1 MGLDGSSKGHT
12 LSSSHSSSPS
22 PPSFLTF
29 SHTDLQCPSPTPLTF
44 SLLHTL
50 HGSTLPCHSPGCVLW
65 ESPSCLL
72 ICFNWKWRMSVIT
85 ILQSELRLS
94 NSSIQMYVWKED
106 ILAGYSTVY
115 KQYSYAFWFLS
126 PFCLQNP
133 YFSLSF
139 HGSLELQGKGEVRM
153 MIILW

>member
-1 MGLDGSSKGHT
+1 MEVQKVILCHHHT
-12 LSSSHSSSPS
+12 PLPPLLHPFSPS
-22 PPSFLTF
+22 LTLICSVLLPHRWHSLSYILSRAPHF
-29 SHTDLQCPSPTPLTF
+29 PVTLQVACC
-44 SLLHTL
+44 
-50 HGSTLPCHSPGCVLW
+50 GKC
-65 ESPSCLL
+65 PSCLL

-85 ILQSELRLS
+85 ILQSELHLS